1 LLGERLVKLRGTRTQ
16 QYVAERL
23 GISRARY
30 SHYENNYVQPD
41 NNLLLKMAKFYNVS
55 VDYLLGDSKP
65 NLGTIE
71 QGLMVDLKTIP
82 LDEVIQKY
90 PLEFMGQKLELSHD
104 DKRAVLAF
112 IKTLQDL
119 KDGPK

>member
-30 SHYENNYVQPD
+30 SHYENNHVQPD
-41 NNLLLKMAKFYNVS
+41 NNLLLKMAQFYNVS
-55 VDYLLGDSKP
+55 VDYLLDGSKR
-65 NLGTIE
+65 NLSAIE
-71 QGLMVDLKTIP
+71 QGLMEDLKTIP

-119 KDGPK
+119 KDSNK